1 METINELD
9 NIIQSENKY
18 IQQGENENEN
28 EIESI
33 KTWDELDLKED
44 ILRGIYRN
52 GFENPTPIQSKA
64 IKPIVQGRDIIA
76 QAQSGTGKTGA
87 FTIASL
93 QVANIKEKT
102 SQVLII
108 SPTRELVKQT
118 CNVIEKIGDSCQ
130 GLLIKLLVGGTSV
143 NEDINYLK
151 KNKPHIVIGTSG
163 RIYDMIRR
171 KHFDTNYIKLIVL
184 DEADEMLSKGFKL
197 QIYDIFQYLPTSMR
211 IALFSATIP
220 YDVIN
225 LTKKIMTNPISITL
239 RPEQLTL
246 ECIQQ
251 YYIALQNDSHKYETI
266 KDLFSSIEV
275 KQSIIYVNTIKRVND
290 LYDAMTKEGY
300 PVCCIHSS
308 MEKSQRE
315 DSLKQFRNGEFRILI
330 SSGITARGIDIQQVS
345 VVINFDITK
354 DVNTYL
360 HAIGR
365 SGRYGR
371 KGLAINFVTRS
382 DIDIMRRIEKHYK
395 IEIKELPLNFNE
407 LI

>member
-1 METINELD
+1 
-9 NIIQSENKY
+9 
-18 IQQGENENEN
+18 
-28 EIESI
+28 
-33 KTWDELDLKED
+33 
-44 ILRGIYRN
+44 
-52 GFENPTPIQSKA
+52 
-64 IKPIVQGRDIIA
+64 
-76 QAQSGTGKTGA
+76 
-87 FTIASL
+87 
-93 QVANIKEKT
+93 
-102 SQVLII
+102 
-108 SPTRELVKQT
+108 
-118 CNVIEKIGDSCQ
+118 
-130 GLLIKLLVGGTSV
+130 
-143 NEDINYLK
+143 
-151 KNKPHIVIGTSG
+151 
-163 RIYDMIRR
+163 
-171 KHFDTNYIKLIVL
+171 
-184 DEADEMLSKGFKL
+184 
-197 QIYDIFQYLPTSMR
+197 
-211 IALFSATIP
+211 
-220 YDVIN
+220 
-225 LTKKIMTNPISITL
+225 MTDPISITL

-246 ECIQQ
+246 DCIQQ

-266 KDLFSSIEV
+266 KDLFSLIEV

-290 LYDAMTKEGY
+290 LYDAMTNEGY

-395 IEIKELPLNFNE
+395 IEIKELPGNFNE

>member
-1 METINELD
+1 
-9 NIIQSENKY
+9 
-18 IQQGENENEN
+18 
-28 EIESI
+28 
-33 KTWDELDLKED
+33 
-44 ILRGIYRN
+44 
-52 GFENPTPIQSKA
+52 
-64 IKPIVQGRDIIA
+64 
-76 QAQSGTGKTGA
+76 
-87 FTIASL
+87 
-93 QVANIKEKT
+93 
-102 SQVLII
+102 
-108 SPTRELVKQT
+108 
-118 CNVIEKIGDSCQ
+118 
-130 GLLIKLLVGGTSV
+130 
-143 NEDINYLK
+143 
-151 KNKPHIVIGTSG
+151 
-163 RIYDMIRR
+163 
-171 KHFDTNYIKLIVL
+171 
-184 DEADEMLSKGFKL
+184 
-197 QIYDIFQYLPTSMR
+197 MR

-246 ECIQQ
+246 DCIQQ

-266 KDLFSSIEV
+266 KDLFSLIEV

-290 LYDAMTKEGY
+290 LYDAMTNEGY

-382 DIDIMRRIEKHYK
+382 DIDIMKRIEKHYK
-395 IEIKELPLNFNE
+395 IEIKELPGNFNE